1 MRSDRRT
8 ARVLALL
15 LTLVLALTL
24 CACGAGEERAA
35 PAELTFTQRMERSDA
50 LLQETKSLH
59 MDMTMDMAME
69 VRVGENTQRS
79 EMAMATTMDLLNE
92 PLQMA
97 MDMSVVAGGSR
108 RSLRYYAE
116 RNGGG
121 VDVYFCTGD
130 GDDWQKQRVSR
141 LEDVT
146 PQNTEE
152 QLAMFRACA
161 DSFTETGREEK
172 DGVKLLVYKG
182 QISGAY
188 VEQTIRD
195 AGTLDALTQ
204 SLGGELPEDMFR
216 DLDAIEVTV
225 GIEEESSRVRYYEMD
240 MSAVMQTLME
250 RAMEKLVSNMGAGG
264 MEVSVAVEQVQ
275 IRVEMSHFDELV
287 SIQIPEGA
295 KAG

>member
-1 MRSDRRT
+1 MRLKRRS
-8 ARVLALL
+8 ARTLALL
-15 LTLVLALTL
+15 LALALTL
-24 CACGAGEERAA
+24 CACGAGQERSA
-35 PAELTFTQRMERSDA
+35 PAELSFAQRMERSDA
-50 LLQETKSLH
+50 LMQDTKSLH

-79 EMAMATTMDLLNE
+79 EMAMATTMDILNE

-108 RSLRYYAE
+108 QSLRYYAE

-121 VDVYFCTGD
+121 VDVYFTTGD
-130 GDDWQKQRVSR
+130 GDHWQKQRVSR

-152 QLAMFRACA
+152 QMAMFRACA

-172 DGVKLLVYKG
+172 DGVKLLIYRG

-188 VEQTIRD
+188 VEQAVRE
-195 AGTLDALTQ
+195 AGTLDALLQ
-204 SLGGELPEDMFR
+204 SLGGELPEDLFR
-216 DLDAIEVTV
+216 DLDPIEVAV
-225 GIEEESSRVRYYEMD
+225 EIEEESSRVRSYEMD
-240 MSAVMQTLME
+240 MSAVMQTLMG
-250 RAMEKLVSNMGAGG
+250 RAMETLVAGMGAEGLAT
-264 MEVSVAVEQVQ
+264 SVTVERVQ
-275 IRVEMSHFDELV
+275 IHVEMSRFDELV
-287 SIQIPEGA
+287 EIQIPEGA